1 MSLLPDH
8 PKRVAARQRAL
19 AARRARARLKLH
31 DPAPHRHWVRGPDGW
46 TSEPWGEAAI
56 LSTIQAGGHFR
67 SDVPYAHD
75 FASVAAARFAGDAQK
90 SFASLLEEIQNG

>member
-19 AARRARARLKLH
+19 AARRARARLKLR
-31 DPAPHRHWVRGPDGW
+31 DPAPHRHWIRGPDGW

-56 LSTIQAGGHFR
+56 LSTLQGGGYFR
-67 SDVPYAHD
+67 PNVAYAHD
-75 FASVAAARFAGDAQK
+75 FASMAAARFAGDAQK
-90 SFASLLEEIQNG
+90 SLDTLLEEIKNG